1 MIFLRGH
8 VLFLSRCTENAGGRF
23 GSKSYVLSS
32 SCGKD
37 SDTLCIVVFLSLF
50 FSDSCGTNSY
60 PVEDGGFMLCVN

>member
-8 VLFLSRCTENAGGRF
+8 VLFLSRCTENAGGRS

-37 SDTLCIVVFLSLF
+37 RDTLCIVVFLSLF
-50 FSDSCGTNSY
+50 FFPILAELIHTQWRM
-60 PVEDGGFMLCVN
+60 GGLCFV